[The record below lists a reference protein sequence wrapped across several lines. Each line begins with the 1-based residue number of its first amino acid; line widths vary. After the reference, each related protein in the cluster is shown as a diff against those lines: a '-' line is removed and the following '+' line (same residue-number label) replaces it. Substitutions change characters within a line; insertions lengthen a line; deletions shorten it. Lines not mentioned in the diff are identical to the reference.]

1 MSDLLQRLQSTLGPG
16 FRVEHEL
23 GGGGMSRVFVVED
36 VELGRQIVV
45 KVLPPDVAAGLSV
58 ERFKREIQLAAQLQ
72 HPHIVP
78 LLTAGAKKGLLYYS
92 MPLIKGESVRGRL
105 VRQHELP
112 IGDVL
117 RILRDVVDAL
127 AHAHASGVV
136 HRDIKPD
143 NILLSGHHALVTD
156 FGVSKALATA
166 TGGSMLTSV
175 GIALGTPAYMSPEQA
190 AAEPDVDHRAD
201 IYSVGAVAYELLTGH
216 PPFSGMSAQQV
227 LAAHITLPV
236 APLESHRE
244 NVSPALARLVM
255 RCLEKRPADRWQS
268 ADELLT
274 EIELLATPSGG
285 MTPTAMRPA
294 PRPIRLKRS
303 VTLAMFAVAIV
314 AGGAW
319 WLRRVPPP
327 YVIGN
332 TTQVTNAPGLEI
344 DASISPDG
352 KFIAYAAGPLGRLRI
367 YVKSLAGG
375 RTVAL
380 TDSVPGSHRL
390 PRWTSDGA
398 SLTFVVGGTLY
409 RVPMMGGVSE
419 PIFETKGYEFSS
431 PALSPDGQRVA
442 YADAGAVYVRGVS
455 GGEARRVASVRYP
468 SLIAWSP
475 DGTKLA
481 YVADNPW
488 FILSQLTFG
497 NLAPSAIW
505 VVDLVG
511 GAPARVSDFTHLN
524 TAPAWTPDG
533 RALLYVSSIGGGG
546 DIFQQAL
553 TRGGAARGEPAR
565 LTSGSNVHSLSVAA
579 DGKRMVYATFATR
592 STVWSA
598 PITPGS
604 VTPSSAARPVTNE
617 NQSVEAVDVS
627 SDGKW
632 LVYDS
637 NRRGTQQIFKLATSG
652 GEPIQLTKDSSDDF
666 SPVWSADGRQ
676 IAFHGW
682 RGGQRD
688 VFVMSAD
695 GRDARNVTNSVNHEM
710 GPDWSPDGNQLSFT
724 SDQSG
729 RFEIHVAARTAAGA
743 WSAPRQLTFT
753 SGWNPRWSPEGAG
766 RWIVYKRL
774 ADSVV
779 MLVPSAGGDA
789 RVLFDGH
796 ALALT
801 PLNAEW
807 APGDATHVIVHA
819 MDDRFRHGFW
829 SVPLNGGAP
838 RLMLRFDDL
847 ALQPRRGEF
856 STDGRRLYFTIASD
870 ESDVWMMELRK

>member
-1 MSDLLQRLQSTLGPG
+1 MADLLQRLQATLGAG
-16 FRVEHEL
+16 FRVEREL

-36 VELGRQIVV
+36 VELNRRIVV
-45 KVLPPDVAAGLSV
+45 KVLPPDLAAGLSV

-78 LLTAGAKKGLLYYS
+78 VLTAGAKDGLLYYS
-92 MPLIKGESVRGRL
+92 MPYIQGESVRGRI

-112 IGDVL
+112 ILDAL

-127 AHAHASGVV
+127 AHAHGNGVV

-143 NILLSGHHALVTD
+143 NILLSGHHAVVTD
-156 FGVSKALATA
+156 FGVSKALSTA
-166 TGGSMLTSV
+166 TGESNLTSV

-201 IYSVGAVAYELLTGH
+201 IYSVGAVAYELLTGR

-227 LAAHITLPV
+227 LAAHITQAVEPI
-236 APLESHRE
+236 ASHRE
-244 NVSPALARLVM
+244 SVSPALAQLVM

-274 EIELLATPSGG
+274 QIELLATPSGG
-285 MTPTAMRPA
+285 MTPSTMSPVPRASRWTRPVA
-294 PRPIRLKRS
+294 
-303 VTLAMFAVAIV
+303 LALLASAIV

-327 YVIGN
+327 YTIGN

-344 DASISPDG
+344 DAAISPDG

-367 YVKSLAGG
+367 YVKALAGG

-390 PRWTSDGA
+390 PRWTADGA
-398 SLTFVVGGTLY
+398 SLTYVAGGTLY
-409 RVPMMGGVSE
+409 RVPMMGGMSE
-419 PIFETKGYEFSS
+419 PIFETKGYEFAA

-442 YADAGAVYVRGVS
+442 YADAGAIYVRALS

-468 SLIAWSP
+468 SSIAWSP
-475 DGTKLA
+475 SGAKLA
-481 YVADNPW
+481 YVSDNPW
-488 FILSQLTFG
+488 FILSQLYFG
-497 NLAPSAIW
+497 NIAPSAIW
-505 VVDLVG
+505 IVDLEG
-511 GAPARVSDFTHLN
+511 GAPARVSDVTHLN

-533 RALLYVSSIGGGG
+533 RALLYVSSLGGGR

-553 TRGGAARGEPAR
+553 TRGGEARGEPAR
-565 LTSGSNVHSLSVAA
+565 LTSGANVHSLSVAA
-579 DGKRMVYATFATR
+579 DGQRLVYTTFATR
-592 STVWSA
+592 SNVWSA
-598 PITPGS
+598 PITPGG
-604 VTPSSAARPVTNE
+604 VTPSSAARSVTNE
-617 NQSVEAVDVS
+617 NQSVEGVDVS

-637 NRRGTQQIFKLATSG
+637 NRRGTQQIFKIATSG
-652 GEPIQLTKDSSDDF
+652 GEPTQLTKDSSDDF
-666 SPVWSADGRQ
+666 SPAWSADGRQ

-688 VFVMSAD
+688 IFVMSAD
-695 GRDARNVTNSVNHEM
+695 GRDARNVTRSANHEM
-710 GPDWSPDGNQLSFT
+710 GPHWSPDGKQVTFI

-729 RFEIHVAARTAAGA
+729 RYEIHVAARTAAGA

-753 SGWNPRWSPEGAG
+753 SGWAPRWSHDRAG

-779 MLVPSAGGDA
+779 MLVPSAGGEA
-789 RVLFDGH
+789 RVLLDGH
-796 ALALT
+796 PLGLT

-807 APGDATHVIVHA
+807 APGDATRVIVHA
-819 MDDRFRHGFW
+819 VDDRLRHGFW
-829 SVPLNGGAP
+829 SVPVNGGAP
-838 RLMLRFDDL
+838 LLMLRFDDL

-856 STDGRRLYFTIASD
+856 STDGRRLYFTIAQD
-870 ESDVWMMELRK
+870 ESDVWMMELRR